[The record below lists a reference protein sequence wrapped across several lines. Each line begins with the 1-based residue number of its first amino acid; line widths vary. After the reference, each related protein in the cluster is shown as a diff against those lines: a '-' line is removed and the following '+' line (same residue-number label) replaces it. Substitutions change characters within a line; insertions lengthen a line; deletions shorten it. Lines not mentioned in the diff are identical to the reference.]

1 MASGIAQPERIMVT
15 DEKRSCTHCGKTL
28 QGRSDKKFCDDY
40 CRNAFNNRQNSD
52 RNNLVRTIN
61 NTLLK
66 NRRLLESAIRP
77 GEDLVKT
84 TRQKLMEQ
92 GFDFRYFT
100 HQYQNKKGQTY
111 NFCYEY
117 GYLPL
122 EGEYVLIVHRKS
134 DA

>member
-1 MASGIAQPERIMVT
+1 MNPMAIQ
-15 DEKRSCTHCGKTL
+15 EKRGCAYCGKTI

-40 CRNAFNNRQNSD
+40 CRNAHNNRQNSE

-61 NTLLK
+61 NALLK
-66 NRRLLESAIRP
+66 NRRILEHTIRP
-77 GEDLVKT
+77 GEELIKG
-84 TRQKLMEQ
+84 TRQKLSDQ

-122 EGEYVLIVHRKS
+122 EGDYVLIVHRKS
-134 DA
+134 E